1 MKGKR
6 AFLDR
11 SGTGEIIKATD
22 MFVLQ
27 HLVIFASRRQDAARQ
42 SRDWS
47 KLPRLSLPSPF
58 TIFVLITMK

>member
-1 MKGKR
+1 MKRKR

-27 HLVIFASRRQDAARQ
+27 HFYVTFVSV
-42 SRDWS
+42 
-47 KLPRLSLPSPF
+47 
-58 TIFVLITMK
+58 TIK